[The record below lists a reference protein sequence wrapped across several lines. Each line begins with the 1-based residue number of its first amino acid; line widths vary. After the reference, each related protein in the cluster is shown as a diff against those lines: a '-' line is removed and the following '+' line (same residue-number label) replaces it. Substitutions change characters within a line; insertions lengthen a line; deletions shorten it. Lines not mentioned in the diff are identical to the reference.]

1 MNKILLV
8 EDDPSESRLYKRLLD
23 LEGFEVMAI
32 DNGQDSR
39 NSALEF
45 HPDVILMDIMMPK
58 MNGFDAL
65 DILHFNEELNKI
77 PVIVFTNLSDHH
89 YEEEA
94 LKRGAVRFVT
104 KSQIEN
110 KNLVRMIREVIEAY
124 KQKGMV

>member
-1 MNKILLV
+1 MNKVLLV
-8 EDDPSESRLYKRLLD
+8 EDDPSESRLYKRLLE

-32 DNGQDSR
+32 DNGQESR
-39 NSALEF
+39 NSALQF

-65 DILHFNEELNKI
+65 DVLHFDEELNKI
-77 PVIVFTNLSDHH
+77 PVIALTNLSDQH
-89 YEEEA
+89 YKDEA

-110 KNLVRMIREVIEAY
+110 KNLVRMIRDVIEAY
-124 KQKGMV
+124 KQKGVL